1 MTVQNPSSILPRG
14 DSGPGLTCQFSEKGC
29 HIPPN
34 LFRGFLAFWPL
45 V

>member
-14 DSGPGLTCQFSEKGC
+14 DSGPGLTCQFSEKVGWSIYL
-29 HIPPN
+29 HPPTT
-34 LFRGFLAFWPL
+34 WL

>member
-14 DSGPGLTCQFSEKGC
+14 DSGPGPGLTGQFSEKVGWSIYL
-29 HIPPN
+29 HPPTT
-34 LFRGFLAFWPL
+34 WL